1 MKYLIVIISSCMILA
16 GCCVA
21 GFQPPR
27 QHFVWYLHN
36 VADHFDLTTT
46 EGMVAYFKK
55 EAKDMRACGIDPVIG
70 ESASAK
76 ANLCLESKGW
86 YLKSGPVC
94 NDPIIY
100 DDPLCVKWR
109 AKHKR

>member
-1 MKYLIVIISSCMILA
+1 MKYLLLIVSSCMIL
-16 GCCVA
+16 GCGFA

-27 QHFVWYLHN
+27 QHFVWNLYG
-36 VADHFDLTTT
+36 
-46 EGMVAYFKK
+46 EEKYFAPSDPNGIHEYFEKRDR
-55 EAKDMRACGIDPVIG
+55 DMRSCGIDPVIG

-94 NDPIIY
+94 NDPIVY